1 MGKNTFTKYTNYTVK
16 ELESYVADPNACV
29 KKLEWTDMVSVLPK
43 YLGDIRE
50 GVRSCL
56 SQKIGTY
63 DRKVDGIILAYKNTK
78 ILSPLSAIHP
88 NSVRVYVKTRADFYV
103 FRPQSGSI
111 IGGTVRY
118 VSSNY
123 LSAVIYRVFNVTI
136 KLQTQKIQNIARGKE
151 INFVIKS
158 YDMKSDLPSIE
169 GELIPDKDSNQPQQN
184 GNIKFEA
191 RQNGGTARIK
201 SSVGSEDSED
211 SEPETQT
218 VDHKPPTPPVKASKE
233 QKSKKVKQE
242 PMQADSIE
250 EESIADEMDNS
261 IRALLSTYE
270 HQLNDSTE
278 TNGTNGTI
286 KEEVVEAPTSSKKK
300 KSKKK
305 RKSQNID
312 ALEAQLLQKFAAQC
326 DEPDAEPSN
335 NGHTNGE
342 PSEEPMTPKAEKPR
356 KRKKKKKHSN
366 SDSADA
372 DEFEASIMSSLLKC
386 AAEAEQSVADD
397 DATPV
402 RKSVK
407 KTRKSV
413 RFDDTIMEASFN
425 TFDAAEQLE
434 ISQLPAPN
442 LSSTLK

>member
-1 MGKNTFTKYTNYTVK
+1 MGKNTFTKCTNYTVK

-50 GVRSCL
+50 GVRACL

-111 IGGTVRY
+111 IGGTVQY

-151 INFVIKS
+151 ISFVIKS

-169 GELIPDKDSNQPQQN
+169 GELIGEKPQLN
-184 GNIKFEA
+184 GTVKSEV

-201 SSVGSEDSED
+201 SSVGSDDSED
-211 SEPETQT
+211 WEPETQNRAAEEERD
-218 VDHKPPTPPVKASKE
+218 VKPSPPVIKKE
-233 QKSKKVKQE
+233 LKRKKVKSE
-242 PMQADSIE
+242 PIETQPE
-250 EESIADEMDNS
+250 EEELDDTEMESS
-261 IRALLSTYE
+261 IRAILSNYE
-270 HQLNDSTE
+270 DQID
-278 TNGTNGTI
+278 
-286 KEEVVEAPTSSKKK
+286 APSSLKKK
-300 KSKKK
+300 KKKK
-305 RKSQNID
+305 RKSQDID
-312 ALEAQLLQKFAAQC
+312 ALEAELLQKFAAEC
-326 DEPDAEPSN
+326 DEPDTIGGETT
-335 NGHTNGE
+335 NGHTNGGE
-342 PSEEPMTPKAEKPR
+342 LSEEPVTPQAEKPR
-356 KRKKKKKHSN
+356 KRKKKKRSN
-366 SDSADA
+366 LDSDA

-386 AAEAEQSVADD
+386 AAEAEQSSEEN
-397 DATPV
+397 ATPV
-402 RKSVK
+402 RKVDK
-407 KTRKSV
+407 KSRKSV

-425 TFDAAEQLE
+425 TFDTSEQLE

>member
-1 MGKNTFTKYTNYTVK
+1 M
-16 ELESYVADPNACV
+16 ADPNACV

-50 GVRSCL
+50 GVRACL

-78 ILSPLSAIHP
+78 ILSPLLAIHP

-111 IGGTVRY
+111 ISGTVQY

-136 KLQTQKIQNIARGKE
+136 KLQTHKIQNIARGKE
-151 INFVIKS
+151 ISFVIKS

-169 GELIPDKDSNQPQQN
+169 GELIGEKPQLN
-184 GNIKFEA
+184 GTIKSEA

-201 SSVGSEDSED
+201 SSVGSDDSEGWD
-211 SEPETQT
+211 HETPAQT
-218 VDHKPPTPPVKASKE
+218 AEEERDVKPSLPVTKKE
-233 QKSKKVKQE
+233 RKRKKVKSE
-242 PMQADSIE
+242 PIE
-250 EESIADEMDNS
+250 EESVDVEMDSS
-261 IRALLSTYE
+261 IRAILSNYE
-270 HQLNDSTE
+270 DQLHDSTE
-278 TNGTNGTI
+278 TNGANGTLPT
-286 KEEVVEAPTSSKKK
+286 EEVDAPSSSKKK
-300 KSKKK
+300 KKKK
-305 RKSQNID
+305 RKSQDID
-312 ALEAQLLQKFAAQC
+312 TLKAELLQKFAAQC
-326 DEPDAEPSN
+326 DEPDAIGEN
-335 NGHTNGE
+335 TNGHPNGDE
-342 PSEEPMTPKAEKPR
+342 ASEEPVTPKAEKPR
-356 KRKKKKKHSN
+356 KRKKKKRSN
-366 SDSADA
+366 LDSDA

-386 AAEAEQSVADD
+386 AAEAEQSPEENS
-397 DATPV
+397 TPV
-402 RKSVK
+402 RKVDK
-407 KTRKSV
+407 KSRKSV

-425 TFDAAEQLE
+425 TFDTTEQLE

>member
-1 MGKNTFTKYTNYTVK
+1 MK

-50 GVRSCL
+50 GVRTCL

-111 IGGTVRY
+111 IGGTVQY

-136 KLQTQKIQNIARGKE
+136 KLKTQKIQNIARGKE
-151 INFVIKS
+151 ISFVIKS

-169 GELIPDKDSNQPQQN
+169 GELIGEQPHLN
-184 GNIKFEA
+184 GSIKSEA
-191 RQNGGTARIK
+191 RQNGGTTRIK
-201 SSVGSEDSED
+201 STTGSDESEDGEH
-211 SEPETQT
+211 ETQCQT
-218 VDHKPPTPPVKASKE
+218 TEKE
-233 QKSKKVKQE
+233 RDQKSPSPVTTKVPKRKKVKLE
-242 PMQADSIE
+242 PQPIE
-250 EESIADEMDNS
+250 EESVDVEMDSS
-261 IRALLSTYE
+261 IRAILSVYE
-270 HQLNDSTE
+270 DELNDSNK
-278 TNGTNGTI
+278 TNGTSGTLPADA
-286 KEEVVEAPTSSKKK
+286 VDAPGSSKKK
-300 KSKKK
+300 KKRK
-305 RKSQNID
+305 RKSQDID
-312 ALEAQLLQKFAAQC
+312 TLEAELLQKFAAQC
-326 DEPDAEPSN
+326 DEPDAVGEIT
-335 NGHTNGE
+335 NGHTNGDEASAE
-342 PSEEPMTPKAEKPR
+342 PVTPKAEKLP
-356 KRKKKKKHSN
+356 KRKKKKRSN
-366 SDSADA
+366 LDSDA

-386 AAEAEQSVADD
+386 AAEAEESLVGA
-397 DATPV
+397 DATPF
-402 RKSVK
+402 RKVDK
-407 KTRKSV
+407 KSRKSV

-425 TFDAAEQLE
+425 SFDTSEQLE

>member
-1 MGKNTFTKYTNYTVK
+1 MGENTFTKYTNYTVK

-29 KKLEWTDMVSVLPK
+29 KKLEWNDMLSVLPK

-50 GVRSCL
+50 GVRACL

-78 ILSPLSAIHP
+78 ILSPLSATHP

-136 KLQTQKIQNIARGKE
+136 KLQTHKIQNIVRGKE

-169 GELIPDKDSNQPQQN
+169 GELIPEKDANKPQLN
-184 GNIKFEA
+184 GNIKSEA
-191 RQNGGTARIK
+191 RHNGGTARIK
-201 SSVGSEDSED
+201 SSIGSDDSD
-211 SEPETQT
+211 DLEPEAQRSAEEC
-218 VDHKPPTPPVKASKE
+218 DIKPAPSPVKAPKE
-233 QKSKKVKQE
+233 QKRKKVKQE
-242 PMQADSIE
+242 PVPTELIE
-250 EESIADEMDNS
+250 EESIGDEMDSS

-270 HQLNDSTE
+270 DQLNDSTE
-278 TNGTNGTI
+278 TNGTIGINGTI
-286 KEEVVEAPTSSKKK
+286 KQEAVDAPSSSKKIK
-300 KSKKK
+300 KKK
-305 RKSQNID
+305 RKSQKID
-312 ALEAQLLQKFAAQC
+312 ALEAELLEKFAAQC
-326 DEPDAEPSN
+326 DEPDAPLT

-342 PSEEPMTPKAEKPR
+342 TSEEPVTPKVEKSR
-356 KRKKKKKHSN
+356 KRKKKHS
-366 SDSADA
+366 SSEA
-372 DEFEASIMSSLLKC
+372 DEFEASIMSSLLKI
-386 AAEAEQSVADD
+386 ASEKSVADD
-397 DATPV
+397 ATPI
-402 RKSVK
+402 RKAVK
-407 KTRKSV
+407 KSRKSV

-425 TFDAAEQLE
+425 TFDTSEQLE

>member
-1 MGKNTFTKYTNYTVK
+1 MGENTFTKYTNYTVK

-29 KKLEWTDMVSVLPK
+29 KKLEWNDMLSVLPK

-50 GVRSCL
+50 GVRACL

-169 GELIPDKDSNQPQQN
+169 GELIPEKVTNKPQLN
-184 GNIKFEA
+184 GNVKSEA

-201 SSVGSEDSED
+201 SSIGSDDSD
-211 SEPETQT
+211 GSEPEAQT
-218 VDHKPPTPPVKASKE
+218 AAEERDIKPASSPVKASQE
-233 QKSKKVKQE
+233 QKRKKVKQE
-242 PMQADSIE
+242 PVLTEPIE

-261 IRALLSTYE
+261 IRTLLSTYE
-270 HQLNDSTE
+270 DQLNDSTE

-286 KEEVVEAPTSSKKK
+286 KQEAVDAHSSSKKK
-300 KSKKK
+300 KKKKKK
-305 RKSQNID
+305 RKSQQID
-312 ALEAQLLQKFAAQC
+312 ALEAELLEKFAAQC
-326 DEPDAEPSN
+326 DEPDATPT

-342 PSEEPMTPKAEKPR
+342 TSEEPVTPKVEKPR
-356 KRKKKKKHSN
+356 KRKKKHS
-366 SDSADA
+366 SSEA
-372 DEFEASIMSSLLKC
+372 DEFEASIMSSLLKI
-386 AAEAEQSVADD
+386 ASEKSVVD

-402 RKSVK
+402 RKAVK
-407 KTRKSV
+407 KSRKSV

-425 TFDAAEQLE
+425 TFDASEQLE